1 MGYITFILIIPK
13 DSEILP
19 FWIKTNV
26 DPEKPMDEMLECV
39 KEIVKK
45 NFPETYDAGF
55 KIKYISKD
63 EFLLLVDHLA
73 TVAEYQW

>member
-1 MGYITFILIIPK
+1 MEYVTFILIIPK

-19 FWIKTNV
+19 FWIKTNA
-26 DPEKPMDEMLECV
+26 DPGKSMDEMLEYV
-39 KEIVKK
+39 KEIAKQ
-45 NFPETYDAGF
+45 NFPETYNTGF

-73 TVAEYQW
+73 TVAEY